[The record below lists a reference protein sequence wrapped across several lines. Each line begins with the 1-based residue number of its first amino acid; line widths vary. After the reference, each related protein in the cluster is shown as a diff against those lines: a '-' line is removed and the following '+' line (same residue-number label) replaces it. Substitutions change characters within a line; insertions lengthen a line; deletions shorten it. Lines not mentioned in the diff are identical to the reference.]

1 MDHRPRY
8 KMQNYELLMDNIGE
22 NLGNIGFGGDFF
34 SPKSVHGFYC
44 IFNLINKS
52 EELSSNLLLL

>member
-1 MDHRPRY
+1 MNHRPSC

-34 SPKSVHGFYC
+34 SPKSVYGIYF
-44 IFNLINKS
+44 IFKIS
-52 EELSSNLLLL
+52 